1 MFRCSIK
8 DVDIWFQIKNEIF
21 FSLGIRLDMVKKCIR
36 LDMVKFRYLV
46 T

>member
-1 MFRCSIK
+1 MFSCSIK
-8 DVDIWFQIKNEIF
+8 DVDIWFQVKNKIL
-21 FSLGIRLDMVKKCIR
+21 FSLGIRLDMVKIGIR